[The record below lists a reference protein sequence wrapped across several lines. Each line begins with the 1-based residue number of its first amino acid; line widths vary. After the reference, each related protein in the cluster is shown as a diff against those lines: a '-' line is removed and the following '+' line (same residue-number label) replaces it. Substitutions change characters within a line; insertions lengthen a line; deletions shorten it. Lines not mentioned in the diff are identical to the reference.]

1 MHHFA
6 RPKKEEIMNT
16 ETKEALAKVPAVTFG
31 FWMIKIIA
39 TTLGETGG
47 NAVSRT
53 LDLGYFV
60 GSLIFLAP
68 LILVVGA
75 QIKAKGFHP
84 FLYWGAIALTTLI
97 GTTLADF
104 FTRSI
109 GIGYAGGSIVL
120 FSFVLLTLGLWYWTL
135 GSIDIKTVVAPKVEL
150 FYWTTIMFSQ
160 TLGTAL
166 GDWLADDLFGYNGSA
181 VLIAGVLGALA
192 VLYYFTK
199 ASRVAI
205 FWAAFILTRPLG
217 ATLANSLDKPVADGG
232 LAMNDITITVVL
244 GIGMIFLLFFLP
256 HRACEL
262 GKH

>member
-1 MHHFA
+1 
-6 RPKKEEIMNT
+6 MNT
-16 ETKEALAKVPAVTFG
+16 ETKEFLSKVPAVTFG
-31 FWMIKIIA
+31 FWIIKIFA

-53 LDLGYFV
+53 LELGYLIGTLVFLFPLLLIV
-60 GSLIFLAP
+60 GF
-68 LILVVGA
+68 

-120 FSFVLLTLGLWYWTL
+120 FSSVLITLGIWYRTL
-135 GSIDIKTVVAPKVEL
+135 GSIDIKTVVEPKAEF
-150 FYWTTIMFSQ
+150 FYWLTILFSQ

-166 GDWLADDLFGYNGSA
+166 GDWLADGIFGYNGGA
-181 VLIAGVLGALA
+181 ALIAGLLGVLAL
-192 VLYYFTK
+192 LYYFTSV
-199 ASRVAI
+199 SRVAL

-232 LAMNDITITVVL
+232 LALNDITITAVLTVVML
-244 GIGMIFLLFFLP
+244 ILLFMIP
-256 HRACEL
+256 QRAGE
-262 GKH
+262 H

>member
-1 MHHFA
+1 
-6 RPKKEEIMNT
+6 MNT
-16 ETKEALAKVPAVTFG
+16 DAKENPSKVPAVTFG
-31 FWMIKIIA
+31 FWVIKIFA

-53 LDLGYFV
+53 LELGYFIGTLV
-60 GSLIFLAP
+60 FLVP
-68 LILVVGA
+68 LVVVVAA
-75 QIKAKGFHP
+75 QIRAKGFHP

-120 FSFVLLTLGLWYWTL
+120 FSFVLVTLGIWYWTL
-135 GSIDIKTVVAPKVEL
+135 GSIDIKTVVEPKAEL
-150 FYWTTIMFSQ
+150 FYWLTILFSQ

-181 VLIAGVLGALA
+181 LLIAGVLGVLAL
-192 VLYYFTK
+192 LYYFTT
-199 ASRVAI
+199 ASRVAL

-217 ATLANSLDKPVADGG
+217 ATLANSLDKPVTDGG
-232 LAMNDITITVVL
+232 LALNDITITAVLAVVML
-244 GIGMIFLLFFLP
+244 VLLFVTP
-256 HRACEL
+256 HRAKE
-262 GKH
+262 HQ